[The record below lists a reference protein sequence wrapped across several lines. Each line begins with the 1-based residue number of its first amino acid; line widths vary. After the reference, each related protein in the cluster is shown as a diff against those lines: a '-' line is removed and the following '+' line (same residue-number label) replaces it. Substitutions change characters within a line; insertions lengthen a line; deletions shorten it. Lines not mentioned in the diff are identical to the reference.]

1 MSSLFRS
8 LDWLVFLHPLQFKT
22 LIRNWLQSKKNS
34 NGTKTTEKLP
44 WKKKSKNSCF
54 NSSCKPNKKKNIL
67 RSKKKTATE
76 VEEGV
81 AEEVVG
87 ANPEMTTR
95 DRAEVVWLEG
105 LEPTLIDR
113 SLNSK
118 LKMTTKP
125 TQLRLDSNR
134 TGKRQS
140 RQNRTWR

>member
-54 NSSCKPNKKKNIL
+54 NSSCKQNKKKNIL

-95 DRAEVVWLEG
+95 DRAEVVWLEE

-134 TGKRQS
+134 TGKHQS